1 MMKFPTTRILLI
13 LSLMTTFSPA
23 AEWLP
28 LWTGG
33 IPAASASPVTESI
46 TEAGHLTD
54 TAIPAYE
61 VYLPAAEK
69 RNGAAVVI
77 FPGGGY
83 TVLAIG
89 HEGREYARWLNERG
103 IAGIVVK
110 SRVSGN
116 DAAGFQF
123 PAPLLDARRA
133 IRTTRFHA
141 REWGLDSNKI
151 GVMGSSAGGHLASMA
166 ATLFD
171 ETFPEETGDA
181 IDKLS
186 CRPDFQ
192 ILVYPVIGMD
202 QAWGHGGS
210 KRRLLG
216 ENPDPALVARVAS
229 YRHITS
235 KTPPCFLVHSADDN
249 VVPVRN
255 SLEYAAS
262 CAENK
267 VPVACHVF
275 NNGGHGY
282 GLKGGGDS
290 TQWPSL
296 LDGWLVQNN
305 LSIGAE
311 KAEVESKP
319 MSAKPQ
325 PTADDPNSFIG
336 LTEME
341 AVEAANRLELPNRIV
356 ARDGKHFP
364 VTRDYRPNRLNF
376 VIEKGLVTRVT
387 TG

>member
-1 MMKFPTTRILLI
+1 MMKFPTTHFLLI

-28 LWTGG
+28 LWTGR
-33 IPAASASPVTESI
+33 IPAASASPPTESANK
-46 TEAGHLTD
+46 AGHLTD

-61 VYLPAAEK
+61 VYLPATEN
-69 RNGAAVVI
+69 RSGAAVVI

-83 TVLAIG
+83 SVLAIG
-89 HEGREYARWLNERG
+89 HEGRDYAKWLNERG

-110 SRVSGN
+110 YRVSGN

-133 IRTTRFHA
+133 IRITRFHA
-141 REWGLDSNKI
+141 REWGLDSQKI

-166 ATLFD
+166 GTLFD
-171 ETFPEETGDA
+171 EKFPEETGDE
-181 IDKLS
+181 IDKLP

-216 ENPDPALVARVAS
+216 ENPDSALVARVAS
-229 YRHITS
+229 YHHITS
-235 KTPPCFLVHSADDN
+235 KTPPCFLIHSADDN
-249 VVPVRN
+249 GVPVRN

-290 TQWPSL
+290 TDWPNL
-296 LDGWLVQNN
+296 LDDWLSRNN
-305 LSIGAE
+305 LSIAAA
-311 KAEVESKP
+311 KAKAKSIP
-319 MSAKPQ
+319 MPAKPG

-341 AVEAANRLELPNRIV
+341 AVEAATRLELPNRIV
-356 ARDGKHFP
+356 ERDGKNFP

-376 VIEKGLVTRVT
+376 VIEKGLVTRVS